1 MVQSLWTYQINSSRL
16 WSMMFHALVL
26 DKKDNVATAVRR
38 LEKGDSI
45 SVGIEDSTAEIVLL
59 QAIPFGHK
67 FALRDIQQG
76 GRIIKYGETMGQA
89 TTKIRKGEHVHTH
102 NVEGLKG
109 RGDNL

>member
-1 MVQSLWTYQINSSRL
+1 
-16 WSMMFHALVL
+16 MMFQALVL

-45 SVGIEDSTAEIVLL
+45 HVGIEDSTAEILLL

-67 FALRDIQQG
+67 LALSDIRRG
-76 GRIIKYGETMGQA
+76 GRVIKYGETMGQA
-89 TTKIRKGEHVHTH
+89 TADIHKGEHVHIH

-109 RGDNL
+109 RGDKL